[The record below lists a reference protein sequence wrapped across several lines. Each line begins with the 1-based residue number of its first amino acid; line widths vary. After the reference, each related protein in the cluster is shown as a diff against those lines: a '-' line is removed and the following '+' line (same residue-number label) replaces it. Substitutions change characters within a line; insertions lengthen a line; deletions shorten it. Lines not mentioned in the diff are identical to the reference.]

1 MFNVNINEDNYEL
14 DNETAEF
21 LNKLK
26 IDYNKFYRGI
36 VVDNADPELRGRIK
50 VRIPQIYGADTT
62 TSYYVPTSSIP
73 WAICAICPA
82 SNDGGTFLP
91 PNIGDT
97 VFVAFEGGS
106 KNNPMYFGGI
116 YKNYTPE
123 DNRGVGSRGIY
134 NGVPVQVNSDD
145 LPGEV
150 VRGTERIIYKSLK
163 GATIYIDE
171 RDGAECVKII
181 DQSGQSII
189 MENLS
194 NETLRRRG
202 VDVGKNPR
210 SQIVL
215 TNNSGDSITLAQGKI
230 HLKSENIILET
241 DNFEQI
247 GISDYTDEI
256 NMADIILGGEQD
268 D

>member
-73 WAICAICPA
+73 WAVCAICPA

-116 YKNYTPE
+116 YK
-123 DNRGVGSRGIY
+123 
-134 NGVPVQVNSDD
+134 
-145 LPGEV
+145 
-150 VRGTERIIYKSLK
+150 SLK
-163 GATIYIDE
+163 GATIYVDE

-194 NETLRRRG
+194 EETLRRRG

-215 TNNSGDSITLAQGKI
+215 TNNSGDSITLSQGKI

-256 NMADIILGGEQD
+256 NMANIILGGEQND
-268 D
+268 